1 MSCLPLCRIQ
11 QQKEVMYLLPKL
23 PIAYLNVRWYRLS
36 WCSWLFICWCVN
48 YGTNLVI
55 GFLLAEQA
63 RELTVSID
71 LLCKGYRAIQITF
84 STVLLLSAWKVL
96 VGLAK

>member
-1 MSCLPLCRIQ
+1 M
-11 QQKEVMYLLPKL
+11 
-23 PIAYLNVRWYRLS
+23 
-36 WCSWLFICWCVN
+36 
-48 YGTNLVI
+48 I

-63 RELTVSID
+63 RELTVSRD